1 MTRKII
7 LFLVAKIVLGN
18 KMFGKGDGFPD
29 RAETPKRG
37 DFYAMMYYD
46 WLNRSLSSNTSRVC
60 QTALETILHHDLQFT
75 SGTRNFSLA
84 ERRLKTVAVVASMR
98 PLLPNKTWPR

>member
-46 WLNRSLSSNTSRVC
+46 
-60 QTALETILHHDLQFT
+60 
-75 SGTRNFSLA
+75 
-84 ERRLKTVAVVASMR
+84 
-98 PLLPNKTWPR
+98 